1 MATNQY
7 FNLHGTNTPEQRL
20 IENLNIEAIKT
31 FGIDVY
37 YCPRTLNDEDTLM
50 GEDNTAS
57 YNSAH
62 TIEMYIKTVDGFEG
76 EGDFMS
82 RFGLEIRDQITFSV
96 AQRTFKNLLLDS
108 TYDRPKEGDI
118 IYFPL
123 TKKVFE
129 IRFVE
134 HESVFYQTG
143 ALQTYDLVC
152 ELFQYEDQA
161 IDTGIEDIDKIERE
175 ESYSIDVVLD
185 SGTGTYTTGET
196 VYQGTN
202 LASANTTAEVV
213 SWTLSSK
220 TLRVMNLVGTFN
232 TTYNVVGGSS
242 SASYSFTSTDY
253 QQDKQDTT
261 SDSYKLEIEADA
273 VLDFTESNPFSE
285 GNI

>member
-1 MATNQY
+1 MATNPHFQHFDATNEQY
-7 FNLHGTNTPEQRL
+7 LVQDL
-20 IENLNIEAIKT
+20 IIESIKIY
-31 FGIDVY
+31 GHDVY
-37 YCPRTLNDEDTLM
+37 YMPRTLVNEDTLYS
-50 GEDNTAS
+50 EDTI
-57 YNSAH
+57 SAFNDAYVV
-62 TIEMYIKTVDGFEG
+62 EMYIKNVDGFEG

-161 IDTGIEDIDKIERE
+161 IDTGIDDIDKIERE

-185 SGTGTYTTGET
+185 SGTGTYSTGET
-196 VYQGTN
+196 IYQGTD

-213 SWTLSSK
+213 SWTSSSK

-232 TTYNVVGGSS
+232 TTYNVIGGSS

-261 SDSYKLEIEADA
+261 SDSYKLELEADA

>member
-1 MATNQY
+1 MGTSTYFSKFDHTN
-7 FNLHGTNTPEQRL
+7 EQTL
-20 IENLNIEAIKT
+20 LENIIVESIRVY
-31 FGIDVY
+31 GHDVY
-37 YCPRTLNDEDTLM
+37 YLPRTKENLDSIF
-50 GEDNTAS
+50 GEDSLSSFDNA
-57 YNSAH
+57 YPV
-62 TIEMYIKTVDGFEG
+62 EMYIKNVDGFEG
-76 EGDFMS
+76 EGDFMG

-96 AQRTFKNLLLDS
+96 AQRTFKNLQLDS

-134 HESVFYQTG
+134 HEAVFYQTG

-152 ELFQYEDQA
+152 ELFQYEDQD
-161 IDTGIEDIDKIERE
+161 IDTGIDDIDKIERE
-175 ESYSIDVVLD
+175 ESYSIDVVLNTG
-185 SGTGTYTTGET
+185 SGTFTTGET
-196 VYQGTN
+196 VYQGTD

-213 SWTLSSK
+213 SWTSSSK

-261 SDSYKLEIEADA
+261 SDSYKLELEADA
-273 VLDFTESNPFSE
+273 VLDFSESNPFSE

>member
-1 MATNQY
+1 MATNPHFQHFDATNEQY
-7 FNLHGTNTPEQRL
+7 LVQDL
-20 IENLNIEAIKT
+20 IIESIKIY
-31 FGIDVY
+31 GHDVY
-37 YCPRTLNDEDTLM
+37 YMPRTLVNEDTLYS
-50 GEDNTAS
+50 EDTI
-57 YNSAH
+57 SAFNDAYVV
-62 TIEMYIKTVDGFEG
+62 EMYIKNVDGFEG

-185 SGTGTYTTGET
+185 SGTGTYSTGET
-196 VYQGTN
+196 IYQGTD

>member
-1 MATNQY
+1 MATNPHFQHFDATNEQY
-7 FNLHGTNTPEQRL
+7 LVQDL
-20 IENLNIEAIKT
+20 IIESIKIY
-31 FGIDVY
+31 GHDVY
-37 YCPRTLNDEDTLM
+37 YMPRTLVNEDTLYS
-50 GEDNTAS
+50 EDTI
-57 YNSAH
+57 SAFNDAYVV
-62 TIEMYIKTVDGFEG
+62 EMYIKNVDGFEG

-185 SGTGTYTTGET
+185 SGTGTYSTGET
-196 VYQGTN
+196 VYQGTD

-213 SWTLSSK
+213 SWTSSSK
-220 TLRVMNLVGTFN
+220 TLRVMNLGGTFN

>member
-1 MATNQY
+1 MATNPHFQHFDATNEQY
-7 FNLHGTNTPEQRL
+7 LVQDL
-20 IENLNIEAIKT
+20 IIESIKIY
-31 FGIDVY
+31 GHDVY
-37 YCPRTLNDEDTLM
+37 YMPRTLVNEDTLYS
-50 GEDNTAS
+50 EDTI
-57 YNSAH
+57 SAFNDAYVV
-62 TIEMYIKTVDGFEG
+62 EMYIKNVDGFEG

-118 IYFPL
+118 IYFRV

-129 IRFVE
+129 VRFVE

>member
-1 MATNQY
+1 MATNPHFQHFDATNEQY
-7 FNLHGTNTPEQRL
+7 L
-20 IENLNIEAIKT
+20 IQDLIIESIKIY
-31 FGIDVY
+31 GHDVY
-37 YCPRTLNDEDTLM
+37 YMPRSLVNEDTLF
-50 GEDNTAS
+50 GEDTI
-57 YNSAH
+57 SAFNDAYA
-62 TIEMYIKTVDGFEG
+62 IEMYIKNVDGFEG
-76 EGDFMS
+76 EGDFMG

-96 AQRTFKNLLLDS
+96 AQRTFKNLQLDS

-134 HESVFYQTG
+134 HEAVFYQTG

-152 ELFQYEDQA
+152 ELFQYEDQD
-161 IDTGIEDIDKIERE
+161 IDTGIDDIDKIERE
-175 ESYSIDVVLD
+175 ESYSIDVVLNTG
-185 SGTGTYTTGET
+185 SGTFTTGET
-196 VYQGTN
+196 VYQGTD

-213 SWTLSSK
+213 SWTSSSK
-220 TLRVMNLVGTFN
+220 TLIVMNLVGTFN

-242 SASYSFTSTDY
+242 SASYTFTSTDY

-261 SDSYKLEIEADA
+261 SDSYKLELEADA
-273 VLDFTESNPFSE
+273 VLDFSESNPFSE

>member
-1 MATNQY
+1 MATNPHFQHFDATNEQY
-7 FNLHGTNTPEQRL
+7 LVQDL
-20 IENLNIEAIKT
+20 IIESIKIY
-31 FGIDVY
+31 GHDVY
-37 YCPRTLNDEDTLM
+37 YMPRTLVNEDTLYS
-50 GEDNTAS
+50 EDTI
-57 YNSAH
+57 SAFNDAYVV
-62 TIEMYIKTVDGFEG
+62 EMYIKNVDGFEG

-185 SGTGTYTTGET
+185 SGTGTYSTGET
-196 VYQGTN
+196 VYQGTD

-213 SWTLSSK
+213 SWTSSSK

>member
-1 MATNQY
+1 MATNPHFQHFDATNEQY
-7 FNLHGTNTPEQRL
+7 LVQDL
-20 IENLNIEAIKT
+20 IIESIKIY
-31 FGIDVY
+31 GHDVY
-37 YCPRTLNDEDTLM
+37 YMPRTLVNEDTLYS
-50 GEDNTAS
+50 EDTI
-57 YNSAH
+57 SAFNDAYVV
-62 TIEMYIKTVDGFEG
+62 EMYIKNVDGFEG

-196 VYQGTN
+196 IYQGTN

-213 SWTLSSK
+213 SWTSSSK

>member
-1 MATNQY
+1 MATNPHFQHFDATNEQY
-7 FNLHGTNTPEQRL
+7 LNQDL
-20 IENLNIEAIKT
+20 IIESIKIY
-31 FGIDVY
+31 GHDVY
-37 YCPRTLNDEDTLM
+37 YMPRTLVNEDTLYS
-50 GEDNTAS
+50 EDTI
-57 YNSAH
+57 SAFNDAYVV
-62 TIEMYIKTVDGFEG
+62 EMYIKNVDGFEG
-76 EGDFMS
+76 EGDFMG
-82 RFGLEIRDQITFSV
+82 RVGLEIRDQITFSI
-96 AQRTFKNLLLDS
+96 AQRTFKNLQLDS

-134 HESVFYQTG
+134 HEAVFYQTG
-143 ALQTYDLVC
+143 SLQTYDLVC
-152 ELFQYEDQA
+152 ELFQYEDQD

-196 VYQGTN
+196 VYQGTDQ
-202 LASANTTAEVV
+202 ASANTTAEVI
-213 SWTLSSK
+213 SWTSSSK

-261 SDSYKLEIEADA
+261 SDSYKLELEADA
-273 VLDFTESNPFSE
+273 VLDFSESNPFSE

>member
-7 FNLHGTNTPEQRL
+7 FNNYGTNTPDQRL
-20 IENLNIEAIKT
+20 VESIIIESIKVY
-31 FGIDVY
+31 GIDVSY
-37 YCPRTLNDEDTLM
+37 LPRTMVNEDTIF
-50 GEDNTAS
+50 GEDRVSQFNDARI
-57 YNSAH
+57 
-62 TIEMYIKTVDGFEG
+62 IEMYIKNVDGFEG

-96 AQRTFKNLLLDS
+96 AQRTFKNLQLDS

-134 HESVFYQTG
+134 HEAVFYQTG

-152 ELFQYEDQA
+152 ELFQYEDQD
-161 IDTGIEDIDKIERE
+161 IDTGIDDIDKIERE
-175 ESYSIDVVLD
+175 ESYSIDVVLNTG
-185 SGTGTYTTGET
+185 SGTFTTGET
-196 VYQGTN
+196 VYQGTD

-213 SWTLSSK
+213 SWTSSSK

-242 SASYSFTSTDY
+242 SASYTFTSTDY

-261 SDSYKLEIEADA
+261 SDSYKLELEADA
-273 VLDFTESNPFSE
+273 VLDFSESNPFSE

>member
-1 MATNQY
+1 MATNPHFQH
-7 FNLHGTNTPEQRL
+7 FDATNEQNLVQDL
-20 IENLNIEAIKT
+20 IIESIKIY
-31 FGIDVY
+31 GHDVY
-37 YCPRTLNDEDTLM
+37 YMPRTLVNEDTLYS
-50 GEDNTAS
+50 EDTI
-57 YNSAH
+57 SAFNDAYVV
-62 TIEMYIKTVDGFEG
+62 EMYIKNVDGFEG

>member
-1 MATNQY
+1 MATNPHFQHFDATNEQY
-7 FNLHGTNTPEQRL
+7 LVQDL
-20 IENLNIEAIKT
+20 IIESIKIY
-31 FGIDVY
+31 GHDVY
-37 YCPRTLNDEDTLM
+37 YMPRTLVNEDTLYS
-50 GEDNTAS
+50 EDTI
-57 YNSAH
+57 SAFNDAYVV
-62 TIEMYIKTVDGFEG
+62 EMYIKNVDGFEG

-213 SWTLSSK
+213 SWTSSSK

-261 SDSYKLEIEADA
+261 SDSYKLELEADA

>member
-1 MATNQY
+1 MATNPHFQHFDATNEQY
-7 FNLHGTNTPEQRL
+7 LVQDL
-20 IENLNIEAIKT
+20 IIESIKIY
-31 FGIDVY
+31 GHDVY
-37 YCPRTLNDEDTLM
+37 YMPRTLVNEDTLYS
-50 GEDNTAS
+50 EDTI
-57 YNSAH
+57 SAFNDAYVV
-62 TIEMYIKTVDGFEG
+62 EMYIKNVDGFEG

-196 VYQGTN
+196 VYQGTD

-232 TTYNVVGGSS
+232 TTYNVIGGSS